1 MPAPPRHQDQAGSAA
16 LVRPPVMA
24 HGGHGSLEGPV
35 CPVAVDVVVLERVD
49 AAVRAAVDALHAHA
63 VVRDLTVPDNDDG
76 VRSVREQTM
85 ASRSVCLD
93 ECVVERDQ
101 LRVRTASAR
110 RLRPAVSRE
119 RAPRG
124 DLADG
129 GPTAVVLDEAV
140 AYVPPGEATGAR
152 RRD

>member
-1 MPAPPRHQDQAGSAA
+1 MPAPPRDQDQAGSAA
-16 LVRPPVMA
+16 LVRPQVMA

-35 CPVAVDVVVLERVD
+35 CPVAVDVVV
-49 AAVRAAVDALHAHA
+49 
-63 VVRDLTVPDNDDG
+63 RDLTVPDNDYG
-76 VRSVREQTM
+76 VRSVREQAM

-119 RAPRG
+119 RAPRR

-140 AYVPPGEATGAR
+140 AYVPP
-152 RRD
+152 

>member
-1 MPAPPRHQDQAGSAA
+1 M
-16 LVRPPVMA
+16 RPPA

-49 AAVRAAVDALHAHA
+49 AAVRASVDALDPHG

-76 VRSVREQTM
+76 VRSVREQAV

-93 ECVVERDQ
+93 ECVVERGQ

-110 RLRPAVSRE
+110 RLCPAASRE
-119 RAPRG
+119 RESRIG
-124 DLADG
+124 QVLGDG
-129 GPTAVVLDEAV
+129 GPTAVVLHEAV
-140 AYVPPGEATGAR
+140 T
-152 RRD
+152 